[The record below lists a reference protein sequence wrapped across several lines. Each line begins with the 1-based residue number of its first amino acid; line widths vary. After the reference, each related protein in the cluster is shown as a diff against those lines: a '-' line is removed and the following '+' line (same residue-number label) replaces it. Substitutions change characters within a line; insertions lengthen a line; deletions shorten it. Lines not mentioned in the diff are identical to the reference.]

1 MKRVVLVLCI
11 TILLITSLSIINA
24 QLDERK
30 IIGGVSDLEKSK
42 DGIEGRVANLSNSS
56 FLVQQWTKLFEE
68 TAVGKVFTA
77 LSPIFVLFTGIPYST
92 SWIFFLSLIIAIAI
106 FIFLYRP
113 IREFLSLNPIFAI
126 VIPLTIL
133 GLISINKVIPTTLES
148 MSFLIPTTTS
158 LIILT
163 IILGGVVWIYWIL
176 IKKFGKQFKE
186 MQKKELE
193 KERELRDKSIDKVK
207 DTKLKSGDF

>member
-92 SWIFFLSLIIAIAI
+92 SGIFFLSLIIAIAI

-148 MSFLIPTTTS
+148 MSFLIPTTT
-158 LIILT
+158 
-163 IILGGVVWIYWIL
+163 
-176 IKKFGKQFKE
+176 
-186 MQKKELE
+186 
-193 KERELRDKSIDKVK
+193 
-207 DTKLKSGDF
+207 

>member
-1 MKRVVLVLCI
+1 MVLCI